1 MEHVMFLYKW
11 NHAICLDLSS
21 KLCLMVYQIL
31 CSLVKY
37 LYIQKDHE
45 IQLALTIYKQV
56 ISIWKYFVCHAFMH
70 TIKSSCQAS
79 LT

>member
-1 MEHVMFLYKW
+1 
-11 NHAICLDLSS
+11 
-21 KLCLMVYQIL
+21 MVYQIL
-31 CSLVKY
+31 CSLVQY
-37 LYIQKDHE
+37 LYIQKYHE

-56 ISIWKYFVCHAFMH
+56 ISTWKNFVCHAFMH